1 MIGICWG
8 GAPAALAQSGSGDA
22 SKDVVVIVGQTIEE
36 TLPQELQK
44 YGSDLEIVTSEE
56 IRNQVYVDAQQAMQM
71 KTPGLFVAPRG
82 GPFSYMDISLQG
94 SRTQD
99 MLLLVV

>member
-1 MIGICWG
+1 
-8 GAPAALAQSGSGDA
+8 
-22 SKDVVVIVGQTIEE
+22 
-36 TLPQELQK
+36 
-44 YGSDLEIVTSEE
+44 
-56 IRNQVYVDAQQAMQM
+56 MQM